1 MKQEYII
8 ADASIKY
15 MNAKNP
21 LEESLLYD
29 GTNGW
34 TRNLNTAFKYSAAD
48 LAIEHARVLQKD
60 APVKVLLVQ
69 TDGNRI
75 GVGEI
80 KF

>member
-34 TRNLNTAFKYSAAD
+34 SRNLNNAFKYATAD
-48 LAIEHARVLQKD
+48 LAIERARVLQKE